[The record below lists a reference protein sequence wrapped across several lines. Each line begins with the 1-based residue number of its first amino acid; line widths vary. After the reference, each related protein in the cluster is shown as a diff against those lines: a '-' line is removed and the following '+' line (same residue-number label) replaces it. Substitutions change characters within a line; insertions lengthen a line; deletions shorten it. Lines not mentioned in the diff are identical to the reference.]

1 MDRSRHWGQLTK
13 PALESRFVDS
23 NARSRLG
30 FQFLTKRI
38 RNVDASLI
46 YRARVLV
53 IDDDIMLS
61 NMLSLLLE
69 SDGYDVTSAGSG
81 QAGLKLAEE
90 FAPDAIVLDIKMP
103 GMDGFEVCK
112 RLREMTDAVILFAS
126 VKDKPEDIVRGLQLG
141 GDDYVVKPYTYQ
153 ELSSR
158 MMACLRRGRAG
169 MLPTVVTAS
178 GGVMLVTDPDRRLVF
193 INDQEIQLTP
203 TEFEVLKYL
212 MKNQGKVLS
221 REAILANAWG
231 PEYLGDNSLVK
242 QFVYR
247 LRNKLEP
254 EPSEP
259 HYILTVRGSGYVFE
273 ERGS

>member
-1 MDRSRHWGQLTK
+1 
-13 PALESRFVDS
+13 
-23 NARSRLG
+23 
-30 FQFLTKRI
+30 
-38 RNVDASLI
+38 LI
-46 YRARVLV
+46 HNARVLV

-61 NMLSLLLE
+61 NMLALLLE
-69 SDGYDVTSAGSG
+69 TDGFEVSIANSG
-81 QAGLKLAEE
+81 QDGLNLAKQLE
-90 FAPDAIVLDIKMP
+90 PDAIVLDIKMP

-112 RLREMTDAVILFAS
+112 RLREITNAVILFAS
-126 VKDKPEDIVRGLQLG
+126 VRDKPADIVRGLQLG

-169 MLPTVVTAS
+169 MLPSVVTGA
-178 GGVMLVTDPDRRLVF
+178 GEVMLVADPDRRLVF
-193 INDQEIQLTP
+193 VDDHEIQLTP

-221 REAILANAWG
+221 QEAILANAWG
-231 PEYLGDNSLVK
+231 PEYIGDSSLVK

-259 HYILTVRGSGYVFE
+259 HYIVTVRGSGYVFE
-273 ERGS
+273 GHRG